1 MRIRQLLLALLT
13 LAAPLVCIADDVADD
28 TAAVPEPAT
37 LALLGAGV
45 AAVIVARA
53 KKRK

>member
-1 MRIRQLLLALLT
+1 MRIRQLFFALLM
-13 LAAPLVCIADDVADD
+13 LATPMVSFALDNDDEVPL
-28 TAAVPEPAT
+28 PEPAT

-45 AAVIVARA
+45 VAVIVTRA

>member
-1 MRIRQLLLALLT
+1 MPRFCRLMF
-13 LAAPLVCIADDVADD
+13 AAPMVSFAVDNDDEGPIGL
-28 TAAVPEPAT
+28 PEPTT

-45 AAVIVARA
+45 VAMIVTRA